1 MQIAYL
7 LDNYTLLNQF
17 TENIKFFIILKDFNP
32 DRNKHNMQFLQVHAI
47 FALGECNFCTIFWL
61 GY

>member
-17 TENIKFFIILKDFNP
+17 TENIKNFYHFTGYFI
-32 DRNKHNMQFLQVHAI
+32 
-47 FALGECNFCTIFWL
+47 
-61 GY
+61 